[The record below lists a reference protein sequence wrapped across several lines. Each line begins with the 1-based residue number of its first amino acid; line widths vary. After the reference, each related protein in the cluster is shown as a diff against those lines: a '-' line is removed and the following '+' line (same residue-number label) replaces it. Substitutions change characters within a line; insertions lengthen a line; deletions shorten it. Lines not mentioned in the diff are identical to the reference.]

1 MSRRKLSA
9 SYNRKRGPTPNSAA
23 PRTIALGPRSPAPG
37 RGGAGPPGRRAS
49 PSSTPAPSPP
59 HASRDS
65 ATPASHPVPAG
76 SCAISAR
83 EEAPKRPKHW
93 RCGAGPGHTCSE
105 ATRGGR
111 RSLTPRETA
120 ACLLPIFSSFKIF
133 SFFGFYSFQW
143 EVYIILVFVHV
154 SNGHN
159 DFLEELKI
167 VRCNHIHKDL
177 PQLMM
182 GLYLNKSIIS

>member
-1 MSRRKLSA
+1 MYIKL
-9 SYNRKRGPTPNSAA
+9 N
-23 PRTIALGPRSPAPG
+23 
-37 RGGAGPPGRRAS
+37 
-49 PSSTPAPSPP
+49 
-59 HASRDS
+59 
-65 ATPASHPVPAG
+65 
-76 SCAISAR
+76 
-83 EEAPKRPKHW
+83 
-93 RCGAGPGHTCSE
+93 
-105 ATRGGR
+105 
-111 RSLTPRETA
+111 
-120 ACLLPIFSSFKIF
+120 IFSSFKIF

-182 GLYLNKSIIS
+182 RLYLNKSIISLKYHKSKNHLIHKTYPTS

>member
-1 MSRRKLSA
+1 MPRRKLSA

-59 HASRDS
+59 HASRGS

-93 RCGAGPGHTCSE
+93 QCGAGPGHTCRG

-111 RSLTPRETA
+111 RSLTPEETA
-120 ACLLPIFSSFKIF
+120 ACLLP
-133 SFFGFYSFQW
+133 
-143 EVYIILVFVHV
+143 
-154 SNGHN
+154 SNYFRRSLRLHRPDTTHN
-159 DFLEELKI
+159 PVTRVGGLHGARALEGGVAVLEGAGAL
-167 VRCNHIHKDL
+167 
-177 PQLMM
+177 
-182 GLYLNKSIIS
+182 GA